1 MIYLHKLLPLLL
13 SPIVVTCTLVI
24 YGTIK
29 RKRAVALAGIALL
42 YLASTFL
49 IAGPLFR
56 YAEGNRIKP
65 DPSSLPRADAIVVL
79 SGMLANIPA
88 AKGVVKEWG
97 DPDRFWGGI
106 ELYKLGK
113 ADTLI
118 FTGALLPWDK
128 DRTPEGVVL
137 KIFATGAGVPE
148 KNILV
153 TGEAQNTEQEAAAV
167 LKLVKRDRPSI
178 LLVTSAFHMT
188 RARLI
193 FEKKGFVVHEYPVD
207 FKVGAS
213 DRTLMDF
220 LPSPGALS
228 LTDIALREGIG
239 RAYYRVKSL
248 KY

>member
-1 MIYLHKLLPLLL
+1 MMYIHKLLPLLL
-13 SPIVVTCTLVI
+13 SPLVIVCALVI

-29 RKRAVALAGIALL
+29 RKRAVALTGIALL

-56 YAEGNRIKP
+56 WAEGNRIKP
-65 DPSSLPRADAIVVL
+65 DPASLPKADAIVVL
-79 SGMLANIPA
+79 SGMLANIPT
-88 AKGVVKEWG
+88 AKGMVKEWR

-118 FTGALLPWDK
+118 FTGGLLPWDK

-137 KIFATGAGVPE
+137 KGFAAGAGVPAG
-148 KNILV
+148 NILV

-167 LKLVKRDRPSI
+167 LKLIKRDKPSL

-188 RARLI
+188 RARLL
-193 FEKKGFVVHEYPVD
+193 FEKEGFVVHEYPVD

-213 DRTLMDF
+213 DRTPMDF
-220 LPSPGALS
+220 LPSAHALFF
-228 LTDIALREGIG
+228 TDTALREWIG
-239 RAYYRVKSL
+239 TTYYRIRNL
-248 KY
+248 RR

>member
-13 SPIVVTCTLVI
+13 SPIVVVCALVL

-29 RKRAVALAGIALL
+29 RKKAVALTGIALL

-49 IAGPLFR
+49 IARPLFH

-65 DPSSLPRADAIVVL
+65 DPAELPKAEAIVVL
-79 SGMLANIPA
+79 SGMLANIQTA
-88 AKGVVKEWG
+88 QGIVKEWE

-118 FTGALLPWDK
+118 FTGGLLPWSK
-128 DRTPEGVVL
+128 ERTPEGITL
-137 KIFATGAGVPE
+137 KIFATDAGVPA

-153 TGEAQNTEQEAAAV
+153 TGEAQNTEQEAAAA
-167 LKLVKRDRPSI
+167 LKLFKRDKPSI

-188 RARLI
+188 RARLL
-193 FEKKGFVVHEYPVD
+193 FEKKGFIVHEYPVD
-207 FKVGAS
+207 FKASAS

-228 LTDIALREGIG
+228 LTDTALREGIG
-239 RAYYRVKSL
+239 VTYYRIKNL
-248 KY
+248 GR